1 MSESSATGGISQH
14 ESWHM
19 LIMMMQIVSVNVGI
33 PKVIKRD
40 DDEILTGIFKSAV
53 QGPVVVRTLN
63 LDGDRQADLKVH
75 GGVYKAVYA
84 YPAEHYPFWCSLYP
98 ELELPWGMFG
108 ENLTTVGMNESSM
121 CIGDQVR
128 IGTAILQ
135 VTQPR
140 IPCFKLAAKFDD
152 DEILD
157 TFFSSG
163 RSGIYFS
170 VVQEGELQ
178 TGDHIEQVHRDPSG
192 FSIWEALKLYSKQAN
207 RETLE
212 RALRTEALPPGLRR
226 RAENLAGKM

>member
-1 MSESSATGGISQH
+1 
-14 ESWHM
+14 
-19 LIMMMQIVSVNVGI
+19 MMELVSVNVGI

-40 DDEILTGIFKSAV
+40 NNEILTGIFKSAIE
-53 QGPVVVRTLN
+53 GPVMVRTLN

-75 GGVYKAVYA
+75 GGIYKAVYA
-84 YPAEHYPFWCSLYP
+84 YPTEHYPFWGSVYP

-128 IGTAILQ
+128 IGTAVLQ

-140 IPCFKLAAKFDD
+140 VPCFKLAAKFDD
-152 DEILD
+152 DEIIE
-157 TFFSSG
+157 TFFASG

-170 VVQEGELQ
+170 VIQEGELQ
-178 TGDHIEQVHRDPSG
+178 TRDKIELVHRDPEG
-192 FSIWEALKLYSKQAN
+192 FSIWETLKLYTKEPG

-212 RALRTEALPPGLRR
+212 RALRIEALPPGLRR
-226 RAENLAGKM
+226 RAENLKQML